1 VKRKVVLD
9 TNVFVSI
16 LKKGRLRRILNL
28 WLDEKFDLVTS
39 DEIIKELFDVLKR
52 PKFNF
57 SLDEIEELGDLLFEK
72 ALVYNPQIKLN
83 VCTDAND
90 NKFVECA
97 VEGKADCIISGD
109 PHLLELKEYRGIKIL
124 SPAEFILQYKYKF

>member
-39 DEIIKELFDVLKR
+39 DEIIKELLKR

-97 VEGKADCIISGD
+97 VEGKADGIVSGD